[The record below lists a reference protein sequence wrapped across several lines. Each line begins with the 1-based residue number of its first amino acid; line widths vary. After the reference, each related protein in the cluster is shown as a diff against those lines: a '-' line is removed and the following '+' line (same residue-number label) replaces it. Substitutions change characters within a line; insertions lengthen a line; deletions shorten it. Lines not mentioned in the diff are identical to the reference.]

1 MYSVHESEP
10 RLQLYAGHVPKE
22 LRLPERSM
30 TELFEE
36 SARRSP
42 DRDTIRYFDK
52 TISYGELYDIVDRF
66 ATLLATRLATRKVE
80 KGEE

>member
-1 MYSVHESEP
+1 MSSVHESKP

-22 LRLPERSM
+22 LRLPERST
-30 TELFEE
+30 TELLEE

-52 TISYGELYDIVDRF
+52 TTSYGELYDIADRF
-66 ATLLATRLATRKVE
+66 ATLLATRKIE

>member
-1 MYSVHESEP
+1 MTSMHESKP
-10 RLQLYAGHVPKE
+10 RLQLYAGDVPKE
-22 LRLPERSM
+22 LRLLERSM

-52 TISYGELYDIVDRF
+52 AIPYGELYYIADRF
-66 ATLLATRLATRKVE
+66 ATLLATRKVE